1 MQRAVSFSLVFF
13 LLVLTAPAAL
23 AAEHKGPS
31 NPWMQLCASCHNGA
45 RAVEV
50 EQIRR
55 RYRTLS
61 AFAQAVKVKDG
72 NCLAIMRDDDALM
85 RRVASGMNLEE

>member
-13 LLVLTAPAAL
+13 FLVLTAPAAL
-23 AAEHKGPS
+23 LAEYKGPS

-45 RAVEV
+45 RALEV

-55 RYRTLS
+55 RYRTLD
-61 AFAQAVKVKDG
+61 AFAQAVKVKDAS
-72 NCLAIMRDDDALM
+72 CLAIMRDDDTLV
-85 RRVASGMNLEE
+85 RRVASEMNLEE